1 MNYFGL
7 KNYNKTFSFFY
18 LSLILVSISSNTY
31 ANSILNTT
39 FKTTVLSGLIKV
51 KPEKNEPFQNLRLTK
66 DDVENIT
73 YIITSLG
80 EQGKLS
86 LLVNKTEL
94 QRRGELIQGVHP
106 LKFLT
111 VVFKDNHLKK
121 FCMPEILNDY
131 FKKKN
136 FLDGLGANMTKE
148 AQKGKIQ
155 KYMPDFLG
163 EINLSPK
170 HQNNLLK
177 FVEERNWEGFVRYI
191 VNN

>member
-1 MNYFGL
+1 MNYFRL

-18 LSLILVSISSNTY
+18 LSLILVSISSSAY
-31 ANSILNTT
+31 ANSVL
-39 FKTTVLSGLIKV
+39 KTTVLAGLIKV

-86 LLVNKTEL
+86 LLVNKGEL

-111 VVFKDNHLKK
+111 VVIKDNHLKK

-148 AQKGKIQ
+148 AQSTL
-155 KYMPDFLG
+155 FLFFAQS
-163 EINLSPK
+163 ITCRKNLC
-170 HQNNLLK
+170 LK
-177 FVEERNWEGFVRYI
+177 L
-191 VNN
+191 